1 MYQKVKKNV
10 DPKEKKL
17 IEAQQHLDLVDSMLA
32 EKKIVLANIQEKVS
46 ELNKQLSKSQVIS
59 NQLNQ
64 QIVVART

>member
-46 ELNKQLSKSQVIS
+46 ELNK
-59 NQLNQ
+59 
-64 QIVVART
+64 